1 MEKNNKL
8 KVLSILGGSKQ
19 GGAEKFFERLSVAM
33 EKKKNINLQI
43 IIRKNEKRFSFLNK
57 KIKLIHQINN
67 FYFFNPF
74 CHKKIS
80 DIINNFKPNIVL
92 SWMNRASKVLPK
104 SNGWINIGRIG
115 GYYKIKNYV
124 NCDYII
130 TNTNDLKDFVIE
142 SGWDSK
148 KVKFIPNFVKRN
160 NHSKKEKK
168 LLKNYF
174 MFGEISQK

>member
-1 MEKNNKL
+1 MDKYWKD
-8 KVLSILGGSKQ
+8 
-19 GGAEKFFERLSVAM
+19 R
-33 EKKKNINLQI
+33 
-43 IIRKNEKRFSFLNK
+43 
-57 KIKLIHQINN
+57 
-67 FYFFNPF
+67 
-74 CHKKIS
+74 
-80 DIINNFKPNIVL
+80 
-92 SWMNRASKVLPK
+92 
-104 SNGWINIGRIG
+104 

-160 NHSKKEKK
+160 NHSKKKKK